1 MVVCCPK
8 LQHEIWRNLD
18 WHSQYQNEL
27 NFYQDYRIL
36 VFLNLHLFFSYV
48 YYRLISSLIWVYP
61 PPPPSHP
68 KKILNPYCFLSHFVK
83 EILKDWK
90 WKFCTRY
97 IEFQSG
103 CIFWHPYMQRKIKLL
118 TSIKAFI
125 TAVAEGHTS
134 PKPPCT
140 GIQAVIDING
150 LVWFE

>member
-1 MVVCCPK
+1 MKKFGLTLTVSKWTEFLPR
-8 LQHEIWRNLD
+8 LI
-18 WHSQYQNEL
+18 QNSC
-27 NFYQDYRIL
+27 F
-36 VFLNLHLFFSYV
+36 FKSALFFSYV
-48 YYRLISSLIWVYP
+48 YYRLMSSLIWVYP

-150 LVWFE
+150 LVWLE

>member
-1 MVVCCPK
+1 MRSE
-8 LQHEIWRNLD
+8 EIWTD
-18 WHSQYQNEL
+18 THSIKMNQISTKITEFL
-27 NFYQDYRIL
+27 F
-36 VFLNLHLFFSYV
+36 FLNLHLF
-48 YYRLISSLIWVYP
+48 YRYITERFFHWYGFNP
-61 PPPPSHP
+61 PP

-150 LVWFE
+150 LVWLE